1 MGGFH
6 RGTRGPGERSSG
18 RAGGQSAQPSSAG
31 HQDRRSAAR
40 PALDAADHLHR
51 HLHPGLRGDVLFH
64 LEAPQVAGCQGGHLP
79 RIGRGRGGL
88 DRGAVPDRHRHGA
101 AGHQGGGGAEGH
113 HQRRS
118 HHQGHGLPVE
128 VGLRLH
134 QRRGRGHRLFVH
146 TGFVA
151 ARAVGRRHAPGRRL
165 PAARRQP
172 AGGAGR
178 QEDPHHHHGQRRDP
192 RLDGAGLRRQAGRD
206 SGLRARHLVPRRADR
221 RFLRP
226 VRRTVRQG
234 TRLHAHPR
242 EGAAAE

>member
-1 MGGFH
+1 VNDLPGG
-6 RGTRGPGERSSG
+6 
-18 RAGGQSAQPSSAG
+18 
-31 HQDRRSAAR
+31 
-40 PALDAADHLHR
+40 PAVNQLN
-51 HLHPGLRGDVLFH
+51 LHPPVTKIAEAQHGLHWMLLIICTVIFILVFGVMFYSIWKHRKSQGAKAATFHESVAVEVAWTVVPFLIVIGMALPQALAHAAPDVPPEKYQELGLRYRYHYL
-64 LEAPQVAGCQGGHLP
+64 Q
-79 RIGRGRGGL
+79 
-88 DRGAVPDRHRHGA
+88 
-101 AGHQGGGGAEGH
+101 
-113 HQRRS
+113 
-118 HHQGHGLPVE
+118 LPVE

-206 SGLRARHLVPRRADR
+206 SGLRARHLVSCRADGRLLRSVRRA
-221 RFLRP
+221 
-226 VRRTVRQG
+226 VRQG
-234 TRLHAHPR
+234 TRLHADPR